1 VLIDNRADVNAQ
13 AHPVSAQFMLHSVFA
28 RLHAAMV
35 GLEGITTGFQLKMA
49 VLPGCTPLA
58 IAAITG
64 EEPLVNLLLDAKADM
79 NIANFRGDMPKDLA
93 KALGRTH
100 LLPILDTFHV

>member
-1 VLIDNRADVNAQ
+1 MGLSMGLGAG
-13 AHPVSAQFMLHSVFA
+13 PVSDIVWGLALGLGLGLGAICPLRLVGAPTVDKTADSKSKSTRSANCCFA
-28 RLHAAMV
+28 ENA
-35 GLEGITTGFQLKMA
+35 E
-49 VLPGCTPLA
+49 
-58 IAAITG
+58 
-64 EEPLVNLLLDAKADM
+64 DM